1 MTTNTPSP
9 FPPKRRLTHIPI
21 FHRHLLDDDLDDVQ
35 SSTLELIG
43 IIVAFVLVTAMAILL
58 YFSLRQ

>member
-1 MTTNTPSP
+1 MNTNTPNP
-9 FPPKRRLTHIPI
+9 LTPKRRPTHVPI